1 MIQIKDEPFMLHV
14 NFLEPH
20 DPNFGPLNGY
30 YPEDEVNL
38 PKNWNDYPD
47 ASEPLRYHF
56 LRLFASLDRGITQA
70 DIRRETSRYWGLVT
84 MVDVAVGGILSELE
98 RNGLDENTIVV
109 YTSDHGEMMGSHG
122 LYYKSV
128 MYEEAAR
135 VPCLIRYPNRGFSK
149 RRISNPVSHI
159 DLTPTVLDLAGKAD
173 HAEPLPGKSYTRYL
187 EGSSKPE
194 PVFLQWHAHPSG
206 RYNTLMKEGIITAE
220 EAEKAVNVNT
230 RAVVSPE
237 GYKLCLSDKDK
248 SQLYDL
254 NKDPG
259 ETQNVYSQ
267 RDYASRVSSM
277 TRELES
283 WQESIEDPIE
293 VQGT

>member
-1 MIQIKDEPFMLHV
+1 MLHV

-254 NKDPG
+254 TKDPG
-259 ETQNVYSQ
+259 ETQNVYSDRSYQ
-267 RDYASRVSSM
+267 KQVSSL
-277 TRELES
+277 TRQLES
-283 WQESIEDPIE
+283 WQESIKDPVE
-293 VQGT
+293 VQRT